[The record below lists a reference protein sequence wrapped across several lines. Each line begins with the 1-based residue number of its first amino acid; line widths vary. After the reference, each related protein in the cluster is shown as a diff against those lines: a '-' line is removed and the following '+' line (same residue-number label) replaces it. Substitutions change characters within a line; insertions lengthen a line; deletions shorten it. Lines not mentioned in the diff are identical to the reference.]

1 MDRVFPK
8 VLVISHNV
16 FSRTMNVGRFLADT
30 FKEWPCDKLSQLFFY
45 DETPTTTLC
54 KNYYRITDYDV
65 LASILHPGQVC
76 GHILTEADIDVSLDN
91 SVSDDV
97 KGSQLYRLKEKH
109 EKLARFL
116 REAAWATGIWKTRQL
131 DNWIRNTKPDV
142 IYYVMSD
149 YSFPF
154 RVTEYIAKKYDIPV
168 FVSIEDDFYFNF
180 PVSGMCDRIRRIR
193 YRRDVERM
201 MDYAFGV
208 SYACDIM
215 KDLYEERFHKNG
227 IIQLKSAVMFP
238 KKEKRGDTVQFL
250 YAGSM
255 SFGRWKSLIEIGKV
269 LEQYDAKL
277 VIYSNTDDKDVL
289 AEIEKCQKIE
299 YRGFTT
305 AEKIEKEV
313 LTSDFLLVVESFD
326 EESIN
331 RVRCSLSTK
340 IADYIGAGRCILACG
355 PKEVGSIDYLL
366 RNEAAVVTDYDG
378 LPDAVEL
385 MIKKPEKTKRILEN
399 ALDLANRN
407 HSSGIITELLFDE
420 LKKGMKRKE
429 QVSQ

>member
-30 FKEWPCDKLSQLFFY
+30 FKDWPGDKLSQLFFY
-45 DETPTTTLC
+45 DEIPTTTLC

-97 KGSQLYRLKEKH
+97 KESKLYRLKEKH
-109 EKLARFL
+109 ERLARFL
-116 REAAWATGIWKTRQL
+116 REAAWATGIWKTKQL
-131 DNWIRNTKPDV
+131 DNWIRNTRPDI

-149 YSFPF
+149 YCFPF
-154 RVTEYIAKKYDIPV
+154 MVTEYIAKKYDIPV
-168 FVSIEDDFYFNF
+168 FVSIEDDYYFNF
-180 PVSGMCDRIRRIR
+180 PVSGMCDRIRIIR
-193 YRRDVERM
+193 YRKDAERM
-201 MDYAFGV
+201 IDHAFGV
-208 SYACDIM
+208 SYASEIM

-227 IIQLKSAVMFP
+227 IIQLKSAVILP
-238 KKEKRGDTVQFL
+238 RKQERGDTVQFL

-277 VIYSNTDDKDVL
+277 IIYSNTDDEDIL
-289 AEIEKCQKIE
+289 AEIAKCQKIE
-299 YRGFTT
+299 YRGFAP
-305 AEKIEKEV
+305 AEKIEEEI
-313 LTSDFLLVVESFD
+313 LASDILLVVESFD
-326 EESIN
+326 EDSIN
-331 RVRCSLSTK
+331 RVKCSLSTK

-366 RNEAAVVTDYDG
+366 RNDAAVVTDYDG
-378 LPDAVEL
+378 LSDAVEL
-385 MIKKPEKTKRILEN
+385 MIKKPEETERFLEN
-399 ALDLANRN
+399 ALGLAKRN
-407 HSSGIITELLFDE
+407 HSSSMITELLFNE

-429 QVSQ
+429 QFS